1 MLRADGITMAAL
13 QTRFG
18 ARRFSSV
25 AAVLGLIAGLC
36 ALIVVPQAQ
45 GAGALNLVKNAPAR
59 VLYGSSATVTLTATN
74 PGTSPVYNA
83 SFRDV
88 LPAGVTLA
96 SATPAPTSVIENQP
110 LLGQTTLVWVNVNDA
125 QPSASASVTYSVT
138 HTTGTDA
145 PGNPLHAGDT
155 YTSTAQVFGNT
166 DPRYVPDFSPIGI
179 ALPGVDSYDTSGS
192 AAASTQI
199 VPIRIQKAEP
209 SPEGELL
216 RGVHD
221 HTTVY
226 TLTVT
231 NNAIAATNTV
241 VVDDYLPAQLEFLQ
255 CGGIDNTPA
264 GLARPEYAGAA
275 LLTATP
281 PVTTNCPA
289 PTLVE
294 TVVDPVGLPP
304 GVYTHVRWT
313 VGSMA
318 AGAVTS
324 IRYAA
329 GIPLRANAAFPAN
342 PVPPTP
348 GSLGQAANLENNTGQ
363 LTTES
368 SEQQLT
374 NSASVTGVYSGY
386 GGAVAAD
393 TSTITR
399 SSEDLA
405 IQKRVTAG
413 GDDVNN
419 GETVGWAM
427 TLSTGEYRSASNVVV
442 VDSLPDGYEYV
453 AGSATLRRVSPSPE
467 GPASVAPSISLLS
480 NGVQVLTWNFNSAPG
495 TLGTGFVSNAVYELT
510 FESQTLPNYRSTGQP
525 VAANDGL
532 VNNVSVSG
540 DTTPTFEVASID
552 TGTQAVG
559 DVSSSGQS
567 SSWQTIAKSV
577 AWPLTGTPVGLSCDS
592 PSNLASIGSPQ
603 WLPRFAPGDT
613 VCYRLQITFP
623 TDTRTRNTI
632 VTDFLPPNS
641 EYMGS
646 ATGGLNT
653 VTIAGAPTV
662 SAGYGGSA
670 AWAVGELIT
679 GARYTERGS
688 RFDMF
693 VATQVTD
700 VPQLLGDPQM
710 LSNFDLNENL
720 LKAVST
726 NTIGEAVSLRA
737 DADFMTITPTVDLT
751 TGVKSING
759 VSPVSTPDDGNG
771 APTGRHDGK
780 IIRAEDTVTFRV
792 DVTNT
797 APTDAGLS
805 GDASSLQLVNI
816 MPVGLDCS
824 TVSLGLAPRPLTL
837 AANNANPFTAQVPP
851 RVIGG
856 LVSALS
862 AASCTDRPGLGS
874 VLRWTVTNLPAGFSA
889 EINYDVSIPTGG
901 SAPTAGEILDT
912 SAGVLSYLAP
922 RSNEGGFVTYIPT
935 SNVDPVSPGT
945 ANVPAANDQSRIQVE
960 GTINSKTA
968 VTALVETNNDEATH
982 FTPGEAVTY
991 TIRWTIPEG
1000 VSLRSPVTIT
1010 DVLPTNIA
1018 YIPGTL
1024 NVGYGTNGTAS
1035 PVAGCANVDA
1045 CGPFTG
1051 DALDFTVTT
1060 GTTIAMSSTTGTYV
1074 NPVEAGAG
1082 EDVFTIS
1089 FTGRL
1094 TSGNRND
1101 TVTNT
1106 ATYSWR
1112 TTAGVTQSFT
1122 TDVANTVVRPNAA
1135 ITKSHSP
1142 AGPFQGGDAVTY
1154 TLSVTNVGSNASP
1167 LHDVTVTDCVPAGLV
1182 PTPGTPTTTG
1192 ASPSPAVLGTIGA
1205 PSSCAGAGTLI
1216 TWLLPSTYQ
1225 LNRNVTLG
1233 LTYGVTVVGT
1243 GGTLGAAANTT
1254 NTATLIGDNFP
1265 LTPAT
1270 ISGVPIGQVGT
1281 NRTTTDNIPM
1291 RTVVIDK
1298 TVAQATRV
1306 AGQPADYTATATI
1319 PAGLRVYD
1327 AVLVDT
1333 LPTNLVYITGTAST
1347 VTTGTG
1353 CVALGGTSS
1362 HTLPPTSTQVA
1373 WWVGDIEAAPATP
1386 CVLTVTYQATPAP
1399 AAISGASLVNSAQL
1413 VWRDT
1418 NTDTNL
1424 TAVPV
1429 TSGYPRSVADTA
1441 LLSTV
1446 KPAVNVVK
1454 SADKTAVEAGDTVA
1468 YDIVVTNTGTAAAFD
1483 IQIHDTLPP
1492 GFAAPTAITNGG
1504 VFTAAVG
1511 LTPAAIDW
1519 TLFAGTTGLLP
1530 AESVT
1535 LTYSRKVSSAVAL
1548 GAAGNLTNIADITAY
1563 FADQDHATGLFESFN
1578 GNADDATVTSRVPIL
1593 AINHTVMDG
1602 SDLKQSEIDQP
1613 FTWVVSVTNTGT
1625 GPAYGVDITDALPA
1639 NWEFIDTTSIT
1650 NNGVSVAIPSPATS
1664 GTIGAGQSIS
1674 WANIG
1679 TLQPGE
1685 AITLRF
1691 TAKPLVAALPIPF
1704 SAGTLYTSTA
1714 TAGGSDFGG
1723 DALNEPSDPAQAT
1736 IRVADLN
1743 LDKRDASAT
1752 FVIGSVGH
1760 YYLDVSNL
1768 GPDTAAGPITV
1779 TDTLPSG
1786 LVLAGTPT
1794 TLGTGLNWA
1803 CTGNA
1808 GETTLSC
1815 TLLSIP
1821 VGGVAAGAAIRTI
1834 DVPVNVLE
1842 SALPGGASSGSV
1854 SNSASVAGAT
1864 YEVVNSNNSD
1874 TEPTPIAR
1882 ISDVSIAKTR
1892 TGGTMLAGQDQTYSI
1907 TVTHNG
1913 PSPLTGTIT
1922 VTDPLP
1928 VGLRL
1933 MAVPSGA
1940 GWNCTT
1946 SAVGTGYTTTT
1957 NGEVVCTRI
1966 EALLAANTALGTISV
1981 LAKIDPA
1988 ATAPASIVN
1997 SAAVSSPNDS
2007 NASNDTANAN
2017 TTPTA
2022 QADITIDKS
2031 DAGAVFKVG
2040 DANTYQVA
2048 VTNAGPSNEVGA
2060 VVVTDPIPVGMRLTG
2075 VAGNGAPSAW
2085 DCSTSTL
2092 GTGTTAGTTGSVRC
2106 VHTPGGDP
2114 FGPGESLDPILI
2126 TVDVGANA
2134 APNPDPAFTNRVTNT
2149 ATVTAVTD
2157 TTPSNDS
2164 TLTEIER
2171 IAGLTI
2177 DKTHADGPVW
2187 SVGST
2192 HSYSLAVLNNGP
2204 SPEAGPVSVSDTLPT
2219 GMRFVSAAG
2228 TGWACSHTGGTPLGG
2243 GGTVGCTL
2251 PRSGGIAIGGA
2262 SPAEVIT
2269 ITVDVLPSAA
2279 PLLAPATNTA
2289 VNNATVVGV
2298 TDPVLKSDSDP
2309 VTVDPVADLALD
2321 KSHVGQFVVGETG
2334 RFEFVITNVGSST
2347 AAAPVT
2353 VTDTLPAGLTF
2364 NSSTGTGWTCAAV
2377 GQLVTCTTPTDL
2389 VSLGSLPVLGL
2400 VVDVG
2405 PLAEL
2410 GVTNTA
2416 TADTPT
2422 TDPVAQN
2429 DTDTDTVTATP
2440 SSDLQIV
2447 KSHSAAEFYVG
2458 LTATWTLQVTNIGP
2472 STNVGPIVVT
2482 DVIPAGMSITPGTS
2496 GAQPGWDCGASTSSV
2511 LNCVRS
2517 SPLAA
2522 GALADP
2528 IVLTASVSPAAVPIG
2543 DPNALIP
2550 NTATVT
2556 SPTLDRVTTNNTS
2569 TDPTLIVAAA
2579 DLSIDK
2585 VATAPLVSI
2594 GEDAEFLIRVTNN
2607 GPAPA
2612 VGVVVT
2618 DIVPADLWIGGAS
2631 GTGWLCETVRE
2642 TGSVTCQLPSRLEI
2656 GATTEPITI
2665 TAVVSRTGH
2674 FINSASV
2681 TSVLSD
2687 LVPGNNTDTADVDG
2701 IFFPV
2706 PGIEQPV
2713 YPTLPPDVDQVRPI
2727 ATAPPSTSPSTV
2739 PLASVPD
2746 VSPSSEPPGGAPTST
2761 GQSTTIAGTPITQAT
2776 APASTGVQPGSGSTA
2791 LTTVTPTADPTGQ
2804 KAVLADQADLVD
2816 GQAEP
2821 GDASQVSQ
2829 LSLTGNDVMQSLLAA
2844 FALVVCGMALLIAGR
2859 RKRARN

>member
-1 MLRADGITMAAL
+1 MAAL
-13 QTRFG
+13 QTRLCT
-18 ARRFSSV
+18 RRFSSV
-25 AAVLGLIAGLC
+25 AAVLGLISGLC
-36 ALIVVPQAQ
+36 ALIAIPQAQ
-45 GAGALNLVKNAPAR
+45 GAGALTLVKNAPAR
-59 VLYGSSATVTLTATN
+59 VLYGSSAAVTLTAAN
-74 PGTSPVYNA
+74 PGTDPVYNV

-88 LPAGVTLA
+88 LPAGVSLA
-96 SATPAPTSVIENQP
+96 SATPAPTSVIANQP
-110 LLGQTTLVWVNVNDA
+110 IAGQTTLVWVNVNDA
-125 QPSASASVTYSVT
+125 QPGASASVAYSVT
-138 HTTGTDA
+138 HTTGSDS

-155 YTSTAQVFGNT
+155 YSSTAQVFGNT
-166 DPRYVPDFSPIGI
+166 NPRYVPDFSPAGVAI
-179 ALPGVDSYDTSGS
+179 AGTESYDTSGS
-192 AAASTQI
+192 APGSTQI

-231 NNAIAATNTV
+231 NNAVAATNSV
-241 VVDDYLPAQLEFLQ
+241 VVDDYLPSQLEFLQ
-255 CGGIDNTPA
+255 CGGVDNTPI
-264 GLARPEYAGAA
+264 GPTRPEYTGAA
-275 LLTATP
+275 LLSATP

-294 TVVDPVGLPP
+294 TLTNPPGLPA

-313 VGSMA
+313 IGSMA
-318 AGAVTS
+318 AGAVTA

-329 GIPLRANAAFPAN
+329 GIPLRANAAFLSV

-348 GSLGQAANLENNTGQ
+348 GSLGQGANLSNNTGP

-368 SEQQLT
+368 SEQQLV
-374 NSASVTGVYSGY
+374 NSASVAGVYSGY
-386 GGAVAAD
+386 GGAAAAD
-393 TSTITR
+393 TNTITR
-399 SSEDLA
+399 TSEDLA

-427 TLSTGEYRSASNVVV
+427 TLSSSEYRSASDVVV

-453 AGSATLRRVSPSPE
+453 AGSGTLRRVSPSPE
-467 GPASVAPSISLLS
+467 GPVPVAPSITFPPG
-480 NGVQVLTWNFNSAPG
+480 GVQVLTWNFNSAPG
-495 TLGTGFVSNAVYELT
+495 TLGTGFVANAVYELT
-510 FESQTLPNYRSTGQP
+510 FDSQTLPNYRSTGQP

-532 VNNVSVSG
+532 TNSVSVSG
-540 DTTPTFEVASID
+540 TTAAKPDVAAID
-552 TGTQAVG
+552 TGTEAVG
-559 DVSSSGQS
+559 DVSSAGQS
-567 SSWQTIAKSV
+567 SSWQTINKSV
-577 AWPLTGTPVGLSCDS
+577 AWPLTGTPVGLSCDT
-592 PSNLASIGSPQ
+592 PSNLASIASPS

-623 TDTRTRNTI
+623 TATRTRNAI

-641 EYMGS
+641 QYLGS
-646 ATGGLNT
+646 SAGGLNT
-653 VTIAGAPTV
+653 VTIASAPTV
-662 SAGYGGSA
+662 GVGYGGTA
-670 AWAVGELIT
+670 AWAVGELIS

-688 RFDMF
+688 RFEMYL
-693 VATQVTD
+693 ATQVTD
-700 VPQLLGDPQM
+700 IPQSQ
-710 LSNFDLNENL
+710 SNFDLSENL

-726 NTIGEAVSLRA
+726 NTVGAAVSLRA
-737 DADFMTITPTVDLT
+737 SADFMTITPTVDLT
-751 TGVKSING
+751 TGVKTING
-759 VSPVSTPDDGNG
+759 VSPVTTPDDGNG

-792 DVTNT
+792 DVANI

-805 GDASSLQLVNI
+805 GDASSVAVVNI
-816 MPVGLDCS
+816 MPVGLGCS

-837 AANNANPFTAQVPP
+837 SANNANPFSAQVPT
-851 RVIGG
+851 RALGG
-856 LVSALS
+856 LVAVLS
-862 AASCTDRPGLGS
+862 TASCIDRPGLGS
-874 VLRWTVTNLPAGFSA
+874 VLRWTVTNVPAGFSA
-889 EINYDVSIPTGG
+889 EINYAVSIPTGG

-912 SAGVLSYLAP
+912 TAGVSSFLGP
-922 RSNEGGFVTYIPT
+922 RSNEGGFVTYIPA
-935 SNVDPVSPGT
+935 SNVEPVSPGT

-960 GTINSKTA
+960 GTVNLKSA
-968 VTALVETNNDEATH
+968 VTALVETNNDAATQ
-982 FTPGEAVTY
+982 FTPGEDVTY
-991 TIRWTIPEG
+991 TVRWTIPEG

-1010 DVLPTNIA
+1010 DILPSNIT

-1024 NVGYGTNGTAS
+1024 NVGYGTNGAAA
-1035 PVAGCANVDA
+1035 PVPGCANVDT

-1051 DALDFTVTT
+1051 GSLGFTVTT
-1060 GTTIAMSSTTGTYV
+1060 GTTIAMSSTTGTYS
-1074 NPVEAGAG
+1074 NPVESGAG

-1089 FTGRL
+1089 FAGRL
-1094 TSGNRND
+1094 TSGNRGD

-1112 TTAGVTQSFT
+1112 TTAGATQTFDTQVS
-1122 TDVANTVVRPNAA
+1122 NTVVQPNAS
-1135 ITKSHSP
+1135 ITKSHVP
-1142 AGPFQGGDAVTY
+1142 AGPFQGGDTVTY
-1154 TLSVTNVGSNASP
+1154 TLAVTNVGADASP
-1167 LHDVTVTDCVPAGLV
+1167 LHDITVTDCVPAGLL
-1182 PTPGTPTTTG
+1182 PTAGTPTTTG
-1192 ASPSPAVLGTIGA
+1192 TSPSPAVLGTIAA
-1205 PSSCAGAGTLI
+1205 PGSCTGGGTLI

-1225 LNRNVTLG
+1225 LDRNAALG
-1233 LTYGVTVVGT
+1233 LSYGVSVVGT
-1243 GGTLGAAANTT
+1243 GATLGAAANAT
-1254 NTATLIGDNFP
+1254 NTATVTGDNFP
-1265 LTPAT
+1265 LAPAT
-1270 ISGVPIGQVGT
+1270 ISGVPTGQVAT
-1281 NRTTTDNIPM
+1281 NRATTDNIAL
-1291 RTVVIDK
+1291 RTVLIDK
-1298 TVAQATRV
+1298 SVAQTTRV
-1306 AGQPADYTATATI
+1306 AGQPADYTVAATI
-1319 PAGLRVYD
+1319 PAGLRVFD

-1333 LPTNLVYITGTAST
+1333 LPTNLTYIAGTASS
-1347 VTTGTG
+1347 VTTGPG
-1353 CVALGGTSS
+1353 CVALGGTGP
-1362 HTLPPTSTQVA
+1362 HTLPATSTQVG
-1373 WWVGDIEAAPATP
+1373 WWVGDIEAASATP
-1386 CVLTVTYQATPAP
+1386 CVLTVSYQATPAP
-1399 AAISGASLVNSAQL
+1399 AAISGVTLVNSAQL
-1413 VWRDT
+1413 VWRDI
-1418 NTDTNL
+1418 NTDANL
-1424 TAVPV
+1424 TTIPV

-1441 LLSTV
+1441 TLGTV

-1454 SADKTAVEAGDTVA
+1454 NANKTAVEAGDVVN
-1468 YDIVVTNTGTAAAFD
+1468 YDIVVTNTGTAPAFD

-1492 GFAAPTAITNGG
+1492 GFAAPTGITNGG
-1504 VFTAAVG
+1504 MFTAAVG

-1519 TLFAGTTGLLP
+1519 TLFSGTTGLLP
-1530 AESVT
+1530 AESIT
-1535 LTYSRKVSSAVAL
+1535 LTYSRRVSSAVAL
-1548 GAAGNLTNIADITAY
+1548 GAAGDLTNIADITAY
-1563 FADQDHATGLFESFN
+1563 FGDPAHGTGLFESFN

-1593 AINHTVMDG
+1593 AINHTVADG

-1613 FTWVVSVTNTGT
+1613 FTWVVSATNTGT

-1639 NWEFIDTTSIT
+1639 NWEFIGTTSIT
-1650 NNGVSVAIPSPATS
+1650 NNAVSVAIPSPTIG
-1664 GTIGAGQSIS
+1664 GTIAAGQSIG

-1685 AITLRF
+1685 VITLRF

-1714 TAGGSDFGG
+1714 TTGGSDFGG

-1736 IRVADLN
+1736 IRVADLKV
-1743 LDKRDASAT
+1743 DKRDADAT

-1768 GPDTAAGPITV
+1768 GPDPEAGPITV
-1779 TDTLPSG
+1779 SDTLPSG
-1786 LVLAGTPT
+1786 LVLAATPT
-1794 TLGTGLNWA
+1794 TLGNGLNWT

-1815 TLLSIP
+1815 TMLSIP
-1821 VGGVAAGAAIRTI
+1821 VGGVAAGAAIRSI

-1842 SALPGGASSGSV
+1842 SALPGGTSTSSV
-1854 SNSASVAGAT
+1854 SNTAGVVGTT
-1864 YEVVNSNNSD
+1864 YDVLTSNNSD

-1882 ISDVSIAKTR
+1882 ISDVSIAKVR

-1907 TVTHNG
+1907 TVTHIG

-1940 GWNCTT
+1940 GWNCAT
-1946 SAVGTGYTTTT
+1946 SSVGTGYTTVT
-1957 NGEVVCTRI
+1957 NGNVVCTRT
-1966 EALLAANTALGTISV
+1966 ESLFAANSTLGTISV

-1997 SAAVSSPNDS
+1997 SATVTSPNDP
-2007 NASNDTANAN
+2007 NPSNDAANVT

-2022 QADITIDKS
+2022 QSNITIDKS
-2031 DAGAVFKVG
+2031 DAGAVFRVG
-2040 DANTYQVA
+2040 DANTYQIA
-2048 VTNAGPSNEVGA
+2048 VTNAGPSNEEGP
-2060 VVVTDPIPVGMRLTG
+2060 VVVTDPIPVGMRLTS

-2092 GTGTTAGTTGSVRC
+2092 GTGTSAGTTGSVRC

-2126 TVDVGANA
+2126 TVEVGANA
-2134 APNPDPAFTNRVTNT
+2134 APNPDPAVTNRITNT

-2164 TLTEIER
+2164 TVTEIER
-2171 IAGLTI
+2171 IAGLVI
-2177 DKTHADGPVW
+2177 DKTHADGAVW

-2192 HSYSLAVLNNGP
+2192 HTYSLAVVNNGP

-2219 GMRFVSAAG
+2219 GMRFVSATG
-2228 TGWACSHTGGTPLGG
+2228 TGWTCGHAGGTLLGG
-2243 GGTVGCTL
+2243 GGTVSCTL
-2251 PRSGGIAIGGA
+2251 PRSGGIAVGGA

-2279 PLLAPATNTA
+2279 PLLAPATNTS

-2298 TDPVLKSDSDP
+2298 TDPVLRSDSDP
-2309 VTVDPVADLALD
+2309 VNVDPIADLSLD

-2334 RFEFVITNVGSST
+2334 RFEFVVTNVGPST
-2347 AAAPVT
+2347 AAAPLT

-2364 NSSTGTGWTCAAV
+2364 NSSTGSGWTCNAV
-2377 GQLVTCTTPTDL
+2377 GQVVTCTTSTDL

-2410 GVTNTA
+2410 GVTSTA

-2422 TDPVAQN
+2422 TDPVATN
-2429 DTDTDTVTATP
+2429 DSDPDTITATP

-2458 LTATWTLQVTNIGP
+2458 LSASWTLQVTNIGP

-2482 DVIPAGMSITPGTS
+2482 DAIPAGMSLTS

-2511 LNCVRS
+2511 LNCVRTN
-2517 SPLAA
+2517 PLAA
-2522 GALADP
+2522 GAVADP
-2528 IVLTASVSPAAVPIG
+2528 IGLTASISPTAVPLG
-2543 DPNALIP
+2543 DANAVVP

-2556 SPTLDRVTTNNTS
+2556 SPTLDRVATNNTS
-2569 TDPTLIVAAA
+2569 TDPTVIVAAA

-2594 GEDAEFLIRVTNN
+2594 GRDAEFLIRVTNN

-2618 DIVPADLWIGGAS
+2618 DVVPPGLWAGGAS
-2631 GTGWLCETVRE
+2631 GPGWLCDTVRDS
-2642 TGSVTCQLPSRLEI
+2642 GSITCQLPSRLEI

-2665 TAVVSRTGH
+2665 TAVISRTGH
-2674 FINSASV
+2674 FINRAFV

-2687 LVPGNNTDTADVDG
+2687 LVPENNTDTADVDG

-2706 PGIEQPV
+2706 PGIGEPV
-2713 YPTLPPDVDQVRPI
+2713 YPTLPPDVDQVRP
-2727 ATAPPSTSPSTV
+2727 SPTT
-2739 PLASVPD
+2739 PLGPMPDASVPD
-2746 VSPSSEPPGGAPTST
+2746 VSPSTAPPGGEPTSAGPST
-2761 GQSTTIAGTPITQAT
+2761 TLVGTPTTKAKAPSNSDGQS
-2776 APASTGVQPGSGSTA
+2776 SSGSTS
-2791 LTTVTPTADPTGQ
+2791 LTSVAPTGPTISSPPATNPNTNPTTNPTGR
-2804 KAVLADQADLVD
+2804 KAVAGDQADQADLVD
-2816 GQAEP
+2816 ENAEA
-2821 GDASQVSQ
+2821 GDDSQVSQ
-2829 LSLTGNDVMQSLLAA
+2829 LSLTGSDAMQSLLAA
-2844 FALVVCGMALLIAGR
+2844 FALVGGGVLLLIAGR